1 MPTGS
6 GSLNRFDHIPRW
18 GLSAVCGL
26 IAVKLAF
33 VFFFAWHTRF
43 VMDEFVQ
50 FGWAKYIPDQ
60 IGALAVQHPKAEG
73 YAVLFKLAHLIG
85 RNAPSML
92 LIGRMEMA
100 LLACGTLALIYATAR
115 SLGHSRTRGALIV
128 LILLSF
134 SNFIERIFET
144 RGDPLAVFFAAASLL
159 VVLRGDPDKPRDS
172 LAAGILTGLA
182 FLATQKSL
190 YFNVALGLALVGD
203 ALLAQ
208 RYKAGLSRG
217 AWLLFGWALTI
228 AAYCFV
234 FGGTAPLP
242 VLHNLL
248 FGPIDVATHG
258 ADAYSNLRQYVVQT
272 LTRNALLYA
281 FCFGGMVLSLLRIT
295 KLDGRRRIALIF
307 SVVIT
312 AFVFAHDQPWPYVF
326 IMAIPFMAL
335 WALEPL
341 DALAGKRVYVAA
353 AWAVLGIAVLTS
365 FARNVQ
371 ALRID
376 NHAQLALVD
385 RAEKLVGPGEV
396 YFDGVGMLPNRTEP
410 STLWLDR
417 HAILITLRE
426 GTNSEAYRI
435 FANSP
440 PKVILWSYRM
450 DAIMPVVAPL
460 IRDSYVQV
468 APNIRMAG
476 VELRAGATVTFDVPI
491 AGTYAAYDLS
501 GRPVPIELE
510 VGDAAATR
518 PLVLRRGRV
527 SITLRRGPGEVLL
540 VRQGSYAG
548 RFEPGA
554 DKKDLFAKVYD

>member
-1 MPTGS
+1 M
-6 GSLNRFDHIPRW
+6 RW
-18 GLSAVCGL
+18 
-26 IAVKLAF
+26 
-33 VFFFAWHTRF
+33 
-43 VMDEFVQ
+43 
-50 FGWAKYIPDQ
+50 
-60 IGALAVQHPKAEG
+60 
-73 YAVLFKLAHLIG
+73 
-85 RNAPSML
+85 
-92 LIGRMEMA
+92 
-100 LLACGTLALIYATAR
+100 
-115 SLGHSRTRGALIV
+115 
-128 LILLSF
+128 
-134 SNFIERIFET
+134 
-144 RGDPLAVFFAAASLL
+144 
-159 VVLRGDPDKPRDS
+159 
-172 LAAGILTGLA
+172 
-182 FLATQKSL
+182 
-190 YFNVALGLALVGD
+190 GLALVGD

-242 VLHNLL
+242 VLRNLL
-248 FGPIDVATHG
+248 LGPVEVATHG
-258 ADAYSNLRQYVVQT
+258 ADAYANLRQYVVQT
-272 LTRNALLYA
+272 LSRNSLLYA
-281 FCFGGMVLSLLRIT
+281 FCLGGMVLSLLRIT
-295 KLDGRRRIALIF
+295 ELDGRKRIALIF

-365 FARNVQ
+365 FARNFQ
-371 ALRID
+371 ALKID

-396 YFDGVGMLPNRTEP
+396 YFDGVGMLPNRAEP

-417 HAILITLRE
+417 HAILATLGE
-426 GTNSEAYRI
+426 GKNSEAYRI

-440 PKVILWSYRM
+440 PKLILWSYRM
-450 DAIMPVVAPL
+450 DAIIPLVAPL
-460 IRDSYVQV
+460 IRDSYVPV

-476 VELRAGATVTFDVPI
+476 VRLRPGVQTNFVVPI
-491 AGTYAAYDLS
+491 AGRFALYDLS
-501 GRPVPIELE
+501 GRPVRAELE
-510 VGDAAATR
+510 VGDAAATQ

-527 SITLRRGPGEVLL
+527 SVTLRHGPSEALL
-540 VRQGSYAG
+540 VPQGSYAG

-554 DKKDLFAKVYD
+554 DIKDLFAGIYD

>member
-1 MPTGS
+1 
-6 GSLNRFDHIPRW
+6 
-18 GLSAVCGL
+18 
-26 IAVKLAF
+26 
-33 VFFFAWHTRF
+33 
-43 VMDEFVQ
+43 
-50 FGWAKYIPDQ
+50 
-60 IGALAVQHPKAEG
+60 
-73 YAVLFKLAHLIG
+73 
-85 RNAPSML
+85 ML
-92 LIGRMEMA
+92 LIGRMETA
-100 LLACGTLALIYATAR
+100 VLACGTLAIIYGCARAIGNDRVR
-115 SLGHSRTRGALIV
+115 SLGIILV
-128 LILLSF
+128 LLCF

-203 ALLAQ
+203 ALLAR
-208 RYKAGLSRG
+208 RYKAAVSRG
-217 AWLLFGWALTI
+217 AWLLLGWALTI

-242 VLHNLL
+242 ALRNLL
-248 FGPIDVATHG
+248 LGPVEVATHG
-258 ADAYSNLRQYVVQT
+258 ADAYANLRQYVVQT

-295 KLDGRRRIALIF
+295 KLDGRKRIALIF

-371 ALRID
+371 ALKID

-396 YFDGVGMLPNRTEP
+396 YFDGVGMLPNRAEP

-417 HAILITLRE
+417 HAILVTLARGE
-426 GTNSEAYRI
+426 EFGGVPDLRQ
-435 FANSP
+435 FAAQG
-440 PKVILWSYRM
+440 
-450 DAIMPVVAPL
+450 DPVVVPDGRDHALGRAPDP
-460 IRDSYVQV
+460 RQ
-468 APNIRMAG
+468 
-476 VELRAGATVTFDVPI
+476 LRAGCSEYPNGGRAAQ
-491 AGTYAAYDLS
+491 AGCAD
-501 GRPVPIELE
+501 E
-510 VGDAAATR
+510 
-518 PLVLRRGRV
+518 LRR
-527 SITLRRGPGEVLL
+527 SDRRPIRAL
-540 VRQGSYAG
+540 
-548 RFEPGA
+548 
-554 DKKDLFAKVYD
+554 